1 MTLLGRTMYNI
12 IILKESKGVS
22 TMKKKVIILIGLLV
36 AVIVVIAGVY
46 NMESNNDK
54 QTETYHKAKKSTSA
68 HKDKKTTYKTK
79 LVDDVK
85 NFSKG
90 GKSIDEMYV
99 TGSIKVGDDSEL
111 KPGIYDLQ
119 ITGGSGNVAGER
131 AQTSAP
137 FINYFGDAKGSLDT
151 QGIGDAKGAS
161 KIRLILFS
169 GDVLNLD
176 DISKVKFTAVSQF
189 NSSNQLGQGEYV
201 VGLDVP
207 AGTYK
212 LSSNVK
218 FDPEF
223 DNLGWTIDVWGKNGG
238 NQRKQY
244 NSSTNDVVV
253 KLDDGDVVS
262 TDNTY
267 AGRTPGITADQEKLI
282 FNKFE

>member
-1 MTLLGRTMYNI
+1 MTLLDRTMYNL
-12 IILKESKGVS
+12 IILKESKRVS
-22 TMKKKVIILIGLLV
+22 TMKKKVVILIGLLV
-36 AVIVVIAGVY
+36 AIIVVIAGVY
-46 NMESNNDK
+46 SMGSNNDK
-54 QTETYHKAKKSTSA
+54 QTETYHKVKKSTSA
-68 HKDKKTTYKTK
+68 HKDKKPTYKNK
-79 LVDDVK
+79 LVDQVK
-85 NFSKG
+85 SFSNG

-119 ITGGSGNVAGER
+119 ITGGSGNISGER
-131 AQTSAP
+131 AQDSAP
-137 FINYFGDAKGSLDT
+137 FINYVGDAKGSSDT
-151 QGIGDAKGAS
+151 QGLGDANGAS

-169 GDVLNLD
+169 GDILNLD
-176 DISKVKFTAVSQF
+176 GISKVKFTAISQF

-201 VGLDVP
+201 VGLDIP

-223 DNLGWTIDVWGKNGG
+223 DNLGWSIDVWGKNGG
-238 NQRKQY
+238 NQRQQY

-262 TDNTY
+262 TDNAY
-267 AGRTPGITADQEKLI
+267 AGQTPGITADQEKLI
-282 FNKFE
+282 FNKIE

>member
-12 IILKESKGVS
+12 IILKESKRVS
-22 TMKKKVIILIGLLV
+22 TMKKKVVILIGLLV

-46 NMESNNDK
+46 NMGVNSSK
-54 QTETYHKAKKSTSA
+54 QSETYHKVKKSVHSHKNKKST
-68 HKDKKTTYKTK
+68 HKVK
-79 LVDDVK
+79 LVDEVK

-99 TGSIKVGDDSEL
+99 TGDIKVGDNSEL

-119 ITGGSGNVAGER
+119 VTGGSGNISGER
-131 AQTSAP
+131 AQDSAP
-137 FINYFGDAKGSLDT
+137 FINYFGDAKGSSDT
-151 QGIGDAKGAS
+151 QGLGDANGAS

-169 GDVLNLD
+169 GDILNLD
-176 DISKVKFTAVSQF
+176 GISKVKFTAISQF

-201 VGLDVP
+201 VGLDIP

-223 DNLGWTIDVWGKNGG
+223 DNLGWSINVWGKNGG
-238 NQRKQY
+238 NQRQKY

-253 KLDDGDVVS
+253 KLNDGDVVS

-282 FNKFE
+282 FNKIE